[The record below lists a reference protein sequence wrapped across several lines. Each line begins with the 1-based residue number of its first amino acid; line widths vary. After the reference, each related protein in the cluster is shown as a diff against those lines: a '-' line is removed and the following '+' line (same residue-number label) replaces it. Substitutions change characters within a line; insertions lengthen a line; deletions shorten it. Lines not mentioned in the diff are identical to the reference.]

1 MRKLAVSNIAWEPAE
16 DGAVYALMRKY
27 GFSGL
32 EIAPTRIFE
41 TAPYEDL
48 GAVRTWRREFAQKES
63 FAIPSIQSIWFGRTE
78 KLFADEAQRQVL
90 LK

>member
-41 TAPYEDL
+41 TAPVSYTHLRAHE
-48 GAVRTWRREFAQKES
+48 T
-63 FAIPSIQSIWFGRTE
+63 
-78 KLFADEAQRQVL
+78 
-90 LK
+90 